1 MMNQGNSLSELTEP
15 LSKKLTVS
23 SYYKLQVGMTGPN
36 ALGPQ
41 IFVRTTFARKFLS
54 YFSDWKLAEKFEE
67 ASLL

>member
-23 SYYKLQVGMTGPN
+23 PLYKFQVGMTGPID
-36 ALGPQ
+36 PQ
-41 IFVRTTFARKFLS
+41 IFVPTTFARKFLS

>member
-23 SYYKLQVGMTGPN
+23 SSYKFQIGMTGLN
-36 ALGPQ
+36 AIGPQ
-41 IFVRTTFARKFLS
+41 ILGPKIFARKCLS